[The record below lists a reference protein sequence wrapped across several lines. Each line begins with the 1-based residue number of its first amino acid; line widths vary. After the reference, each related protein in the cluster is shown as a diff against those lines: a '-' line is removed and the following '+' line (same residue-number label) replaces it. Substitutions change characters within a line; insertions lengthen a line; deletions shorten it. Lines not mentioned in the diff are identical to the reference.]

1 MMSEAERA
9 CSADAG
15 SKEPR
20 GAKRRPSAKDP
31 SVEPSLRR
39 CIASGES
46 KPPSQLLRFVVGPDR
61 SIVPDLAGKLPGRGL
76 WLSPRRDMID
86 KACSRNLFAR
96 AAKSAVHVPEDLA
109 ALVERLLD
117 SRCLELISLAK
128 RAGQLVAGH
137 DKVRSWL
144 TAGKAGLLIQAAD
157 AADDGRGKLR
167 ALGQAVKPGLP
178 VLELFDAE
186 QLGRALGRPASVH
199 IAVMP
204 GGFADRIVAEATRL
218 AGVRLS
224 EVETPDGMFPDGR
237 RPGK

>member
-1 MMSEAERA
+1 MISEAETA
-9 CSADAG
+9 YSANTDSHESREAE
-15 SKEPR
+15 S
-20 GAKRRPSAKDP
+20 RRFARKN
-31 SVEPSLRR
+31 LRR
-39 CIASGES
+39 CIVSGES
-46 KPPSQLLRFVVGPDR
+46 KPPEELLRFVVGPDGTL
-61 SIVPDLAGKLPGRGL
+61 VPDVAGKLPGRGL

-86 KACSRNLFAR
+86 KARTRNLFAR

-144 TAGKAGLLIQAAD
+144 AAGKAGLLIQAVD
-157 AADDGRGKLR
+157 AAEDGRGKLR
-167 ALGQAVKPGLP
+167 ALGQAAKPGLP

-186 QLGRALGRPASVH
+186 QLGRTLGRPASVH
-199 IAVMP
+199 IAVAP

-218 AGVRLS
+218 AGVRQG
-224 EVETPDGMFPDGR
+224 EVEAPGGTVPNGR